1 MNAPSN
7 LSADYV
13 LLNAEHVSKRFGIT
27 QALDDVSV
35 SFFAGEVHALM
46 GENGAGKSTLG
57 KVIAGLHKQDQGS
70 VSIAGRVLKP
80 GSIDDAFDAGIRI
93 VHQELA
99 QCPNLSVAENLCL
112 HDIPTRGFGLIDRR
126 AMNERAARLVHKLDP
141 GIDVEA
147 PLGLLAPG
155 RRQICQIA
163 ASLDDRTN
171 GHETRTGSAN
181 ATVGGPTLL
190 AARVIV
196 LDEPTSSLSVA
207 EADRLLEITRQLAT
221 QGLTMIYVSHRMG
234 EIFQVCDRVS
244 VLRDGKFV
252 ATSRIKDIDEPTLV
266 EQMIGRRLQTPTRRI
281 QSGNL
286 TNFPTQL
293 PTQPSTKS
301 PTQSPTQP
309 STQPSTQSS
318 SQSLSQASTT
328 HVDSHAEPSS
338 ETSVLREIMGGEHHA
353 AANAPTLLEV
363 CGISSQGKLRD
374 VSLKVRAGEIVGI
387 GGLVGAGRSELLD
400 AIFGLD
406 RRAAGVVMVAGAP
419 VSIAGPKA
427 LIAAG
432 VGYVPEDRRLQGLF
446 FQLGID
452 ENIVVPFMPRL
463 ALAFGFRNRAAEKK
477 IVQEKVREFQ
487 VKAATLSSLPGE
499 LSGGNQQKLLIA
511 RWMGRSTRVLLLD
524 EPTRGIDVG
533 TKAEV
538 YKLIRASA
546 DAGAAVLL
554 VSSEMPELLAL
565 SDRIL
570 VMCAGCISGELNG
583 ADMTQ
588 ANILRLATVDQAR
601 RASAL
606 SV

>member
-1 MNAPSN
+1 MTGP
-7 LSADYV
+7 V
-13 LLNAEHVSKRFGIT
+13 EVILLQAEHVSKRFGIT

-57 KVIAGLHKQDQGS
+57 KVIAGLHKQDSGTVTIS
-70 VSIAGRVLKP
+70 GRVLKA
-80 GSIDDAFDAGIRI
+80 GSIDDAFDAGVRI

-112 HDIPTRGFGLIDRR
+112 HDLPTRGFGFVDRR

-163 ASLDDRTN
+163 ASLDDRAAQSGAPN
-171 GHETRTGSAN
+171 GKSHAS
-181 ATVGGPTLL
+181 L

-196 LDEPTSSLSVA
+196 LDEPTSSLSVS
-207 EADRLLEITRQLAT
+207 EADRLLEITRQLAS

-252 ATSRIKDIDEPTLV
+252 ATSRIRDIDEPTLV
-266 EQMIGRRLQTPTRRI
+266 EQMIGRRLQTPTGRI
-281 QSGNL
+281 QSAAK
-286 TNFPTQL
+286 
-293 PTQPSTKS
+293 PS
-301 PTQSPTQP
+301 
-309 STQPSTQSS
+309 
-318 SQSLSQASTT
+318 AS
-328 HVDSHAEPSS
+328 DSHAEPTS
-338 ETSVLREIMGGEHHA
+338 ETSALRAIAGGEHHA
-353 AANAPTLLEV
+353 AANARTLLEV
-363 CGISSQGKLRD
+363 RGISSPGKLRD
-374 VSLKVRAGEIVGI
+374 ISLSVRAGEIVGV

-406 RRAAGVVMVAGAP
+406 RRAEGSVAVAGKEVA
-419 VSIAGPKA
+419 INGPKGP
-427 LIAAG
+427 IAAG

-452 ENIVVPFMPRL
+452 ENILVPFMPRL
-463 ALAFGFRNRAAEKK
+463 ARALGFRDRGAEKS
-477 IVQEKVREFQ
+477 VVREKVRDFQ
-487 VKAATLSSLPGE
+487 VKTASLASLPGE

-511 RWMGRSTRVLLLD
+511 RWMGKATKVLLLD

-538 YKLIRASA
+538 YKLVRAAA

-570 VMCAGCISGELNG
+570 VMCAGRISGELNG

-588 ANILRLATVDQAR
+588 ANILRLATIDQAR
-601 RASAL
+601 RGAA
-606 SV
+606 VVA